1 MVYEERGNITMNKK
15 IAKLLALGMS
25 IAMVF
30 SLAAC
35 GDDTADEPSTEAP
48 TTTEA
53 TTEAPAVPATGE
65 SESVLESESGEP
77 ASSEAPGAPTDTA
90 GVINMF
96 NAAVDKVGSI
106 SATYDR
112 AVNKS
117 GGNISLAGVPVAKFE
132 ANSDDTWNYDVLSA
146 NFDKSGAALDANKT
160 KIYKLDSGSVASAK
174 ATDNGDTIALN
185 ISLKDASVELDESN
199 TGATDGFGTGGYMY
213 FINFEETNRIVKSVI
228 GFPKYSYDTGEGGFG
243 LVDSDGV
250 NLVKATFNL
259 SGGTIEATIDKASG
273 KLTKASLSFS
283 EDISGKAKYGI
294 ASATANIGGSGTIH
308 YTFG

>member
-1 MVYEERGNITMNKK
+1 MRKGANVTMNKK

-25 IAMVF
+25 IALVF

-35 GDDTADEPSTEAP
+35 GDNTEPTDDPE
-48 TTTEA
+48 TTTEEVL

-65 SESVLESESGEP
+65 SESVSESESGEP
-77 ASSEAPGAPTDTA
+77 VSSEAPGAPTDTA

-96 NAAVDKVGSI
+96 NAAVDQVGSI
-106 SATYDR
+106 SATYNR

-132 ANSDDTWNYDVLSA
+132 ANSDDTWNYDVLSG

-160 KIYKLDSGSVASAK
+160 KIYKLDSGSVSSAN
-174 ATDNGDTIALN
+174 ATDNGDTITLN
-185 ISLKDASVELDESN
+185 ISLKDAKVELDESN

-228 GFPKYSYDTGEGGFG
+228 GFPKYDYATGEGGFG
-243 LVDSDGV
+243 LVDADGV
-250 NLVKATFNL
+250 DLVKGTFNL

-283 EDISGKAKYGI
+283 EDISGRAKYGI
-294 ASATANIGGSGTIH
+294 ASATANIGGSGTIY